1 MKFKVMSD
9 IQEISLDLYLNQ
21 PKKYSADEANEILRN
36 AILDACGGKFDRYTF
51 GQNKY
56 KVFAVLSETLQVAV
70 GYAMYEKFSELAD
83 FHNVA
88 LGDTI
93 KFKIEDT
100 SLFKVYVTSRGNRDI
115 DRQKLYDKYITV
127 QTERIAIKIYEELDR
142 MLAGRIN
149 WATMINRVADSM
161 AHEIGRRIYN
171 AVYGAYDVLSAP
183 YQVSMSGTFSATAL
197 ETAIAHV
204 EASTGKTAKVMGT
217 KAMLGKITDAEV
229 SDEMKNTKN
238 KMGHYGVFRGTA
250 LEVLPQGHLAG
261 TNTFAVN
268 DSFLIVVPD
277 GEKIVKV
284 VTEGETIVD
293 DKTDGDRNDEQI
305 EFYMAENI
313 GISVIKSNAYAIV
326 RL

>member
-51 GQNKY
+51 MDNKG

-183 YQVSMSGTFSATAL
+183 YQVSMSGTFSAPAL

-204 EASTGKTAKVMGT
+204 EASTGKPAKVMGT

-268 DSFLIVVPD
+268 DAFLIVVPD

-284 VTEGETIVD
+284 VTEGQTIVD

>member
-51 GQNKY
+51 MDNKG

-268 DSFLIVVPD
+268 DAFLIVVPD

>member
-51 GQNKY
+51 MDNKG

-261 TNTFAVN
+261 TDTFAVN
-268 DSFLIVVPD
+268 DAFLIVVPD